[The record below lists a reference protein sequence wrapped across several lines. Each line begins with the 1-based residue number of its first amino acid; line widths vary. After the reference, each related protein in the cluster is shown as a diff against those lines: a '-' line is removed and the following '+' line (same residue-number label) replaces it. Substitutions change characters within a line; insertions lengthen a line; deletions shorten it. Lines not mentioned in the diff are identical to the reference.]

1 MMPVDLS
8 YLLVEVDA
16 ESLGKMRL
24 EEAVWK
30 QSQYPGYF
38 YRVDPARPEMR
49 QQRHIHIA
57 HKKHLNASTQQV
69 SWNSDQTRH
78 DQHTFADHFKGIE
91 KAKEIA
97 RKALKLGDAAVLE
110 SVTDHEKA
118 RLLVEAVAD
127 DSEFST
133 SQLLEM
139 PMLVLKRKPLARLK
153 RAIQILEEMKRKDG
167 GLGRNRTHD

>member
-1 MMPVDLS
+1 MPVDLS
-8 YLLVEVDA
+8 YLIVEVDA

-30 QSQYPGYF
+30 RSQYPDYF

-49 QQRHIHIA
+49 QQRHVHIA
-57 HKKHLNASTQQV
+57 HKKHLNSATQQV

-91 KAKEIA
+91 KAKKIA
-97 RKALKLGDAAVLE
+97 KNALKLGDDAVLE
-110 SVTDHEKA
+110 SVSDHEKA

-139 PMLVLKRKPLARLK
+139 PILVLKRKPLARLK
-153 RAIQILEEMKRKDG
+153 RAIQILEDMERKDG
-167 GLGRNRTHD
+167 GRGRTRTHR